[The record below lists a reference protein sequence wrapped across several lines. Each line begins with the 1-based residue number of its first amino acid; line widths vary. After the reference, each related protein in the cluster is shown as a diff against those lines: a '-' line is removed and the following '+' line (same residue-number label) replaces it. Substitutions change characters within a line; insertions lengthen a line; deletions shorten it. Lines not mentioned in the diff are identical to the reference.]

1 MSEWVQ
7 APHSRRHALYCNM
20 FGHRLFVEAMRW
32 GHFFE
37 GVHQDEYQGL
47 VGGVRVGVWSSLEG
61 AKRGT
66 AAEAKKR
73 PGCETGP

>member
-7 APHSRRHALYCNM
+7 APHSRRHALYCTM
-20 FGHRLFVEAMRW
+20 YGHRLFVEAMRW

-37 GVHQDEYQGL
+37 GVHQEEYQGF
-47 VGGVRVGVWSSLEG
+47 VGGVRVGVWPSLDE

-66 AAEAKKR
+66 AAEAKKKAR
-73 PGCETGP
+73 L